1 MKKIIISLSIISTLF
16 FTSFAFAGVKTA
28 QRVGEPE
35 TLYCLGGKV
44 IYTFNAVLS
53 SPGENIWSYD
63 YVEIDPP
70 VTRQKLLKALNEDS
84 IELTDAS
91 DIDNEN
97 QVINTRL
104 DQIGQWTWQEVDDH
118 VDATFAGLSTA
129 QKNSLKTLY
138 KCVLALIKI
147 R

>member
-35 TLYCLGGKV
+35 TLYYLGGKV
-44 IYTFNAVLS
+44 IYTFDHADIGS
-53 SPGENIWSYD
+53 GIWSYN
-63 YVEIDPP
+63 YVEVDPP
-70 VTRQKLLKALNEDS
+70 ITKQKLLKALNEDS
-84 IELTDAS
+84 VELADAS
-91 DIDNEN
+91 NIDSEN
-97 QVINTRL
+97 QAINTRL

-118 VDATFAGLSTA
+118 VDATFSGLSTA